1 MKPVIL
7 DEYFKAMALIMDQV
21 TKNRR
26 IARTVFIL
34 GFAVASAAQ
43 AQMPS
48 LPGDEPSVPPAS
60 VEARSPS
67 LPGEEAAAQ
76 ESTAAPQLPGEE
88 AAPEQQ
94 SSSDQGPPPLPDSNA
109 LPAGASNSAFSFDD
123 QSFSFEKSPE
133 ELKEVARK
141 EAFDAALQGLLPLR
155 PEEIRALLERYD
167 RTQESVEVP
176 VYPNPKPEVSVQNIS
191 LDPGTKPAVVK
202 MAYGQV
208 TTVTFLD
215 VTGAPWPVQDISWAG
230 NFEVIENKTDTE
242 GFTHMFRISPQSEF
256 AYGNMSIS
264 LLGLKTPVI
273 MTLETNREMVHYR
286 FDAIISDYGPL
297 AEAPLIASGVSTTA
311 GDTEMASVL
320 EGVAP
325 QSAVRLDVSGVDG
338 RTSAYRLND
347 RVFVRTPLTLLSPG
361 WSSSVAS
368 ADGTR
373 VYEIGD
379 APVLLLSD
387 RGQMVRARLSD
398 REDFKF
404 DE

>member
-1 MKPVIL
+1 
-7 DEYFKAMALIMDQV
+7 MALILDQ
-21 TKNRR
+21 TIKNRR
-26 IARTVFIL
+26 IARAIFIL
-34 GFAVASAAQ
+34 GFALSGAAQ
-43 AQMPS
+43 AQVPS
-48 LPGDEPSVPPAS
+48 LPGDDESPAP
-60 VEARSPS
+60 VEAPS
-67 LPGEEAAAQ
+67 LPGEDDASQTEDPML
-76 ESTAAPQLPGEE
+76 ELPGGDAAPTEKGT
-88 AAPEQQ
+88 
-94 SSSDQGPPPLPDSNA
+94 DQGPPPLPNSSA
-109 LPAGASNSAFSFDD
+109 LPAGSSNSAFSFDD

-133 ELKEVARK
+133 EAKEETRK
-141 EAFDAALQGLLPLR
+141 QAFDAALQGLLPLR
-155 PEEIRALLERYD
+155 PEEIRSLLERYD
-167 RTQESVEVP
+167 RTQESVAVP
-176 VYPNPKPEVSVQNIS
+176 VYPNPKPEVAVQNIS

-202 MAYGQV
+202 LAFGHV

-215 VTGAPWPVQDISWAG
+215 ATGAPWPVQDISWAG
-230 NFEVIENKTDTE
+230 NFEVMESSSDKDS
-242 GFTHMFRISPQSEF
+242 FTHMFRISPQSEF

-273 MTLETNREMVHYR
+273 VTLETNREIVHYR

-297 AEAPLIASGVSTTA
+297 AEAPLISAGVSTTA
-311 GDTEMASVL
+311 GDSNMAAVL

-325 QSAVRLDVSGVDG
+325 QSAVRMDVSGVDG
-338 RTSAYRLND
+338 RTSAYRLD
-347 RVFVRTPLTLLSPG
+347 GRVFVRTPLTLLSPG

-398 REDFKF
+398 REDFKV